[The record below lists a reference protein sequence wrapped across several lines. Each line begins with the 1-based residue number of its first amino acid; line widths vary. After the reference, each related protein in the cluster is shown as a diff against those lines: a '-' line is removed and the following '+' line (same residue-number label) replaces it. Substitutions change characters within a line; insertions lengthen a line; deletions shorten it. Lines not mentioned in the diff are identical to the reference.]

1 MSSLTA
7 EDVVVVVTLGLGL
20 EFFFL
25 SFGVLQGRF
34 LVLNIAQTF
43 LVIFEVVL

>member
-20 EFFFL
+20 EFF

-34 LVLNIAQTF
+34 SVLNIAQTF